1 MGFAEYLS
9 RNPTGNAPEPSEEDE
24 NFVINIIGN
33 IIFALIKN
41 YLAQNGASNYS
52 ADEKQVNSNEPTQ
65 YYISWYDNWVLS
77 AQNDYRDFKTKKTI
91 ICKNVIAIATETKP
105 KPAPGLTPRL

>member
-9 RNPTGNAPEPSEEDE
+9 RNPTGKAPEPSEEDQ
-24 NFVINIIGN
+24 NFVINVIGN
-33 IIFALIKN
+33 IIFALNKN

-65 YYISWYDNWVLS
+65 YYTRWYDNCVLS
-77 AQNDYRDFKTKKTI
+77 AQNNHRDAKLKKNYH
-91 ICKNVIAIATETKP
+91 K
-105 KPAPGLTPRL
+105 